1 MDRSPWKLWLVS
13 NRGWGQICKFG
24 VICISLVFETL
35 GGAVGVD
42 AEELEGEDGGWGFW
56 QGVCKGRGQEEETRR
71 VRRPEPRAEALLGSL
86 SFCRGT
92 PGFDKRQVA
101 LWWREAAAGREGV
114 EVRRR
119 RTSSMVEFRAVLLK
133 GHGVTGR

>member
-1 MDRSPWKLWLVS
+1 MFGSPWKLWLGS
-13 NRGWGQICKFG
+13 NRGWGQLCKFG

-71 VRRPEPRAEALLGSL
+71 SGGQNPGLRHCLAPSPSAGELLDLIRGRWPCGGERRLQGE
-86 SFCRGT
+86 
-92 PGFDKRQVA
+92 
-101 LWWREAAAGREGV
+101 REW
-114 EVRRR
+114 
-119 RTSSMVEFRAVLLK
+119 K
-133 GHGVTGR
+133 